1 MGAWAVL
8 KRFDASWGLVQE
20 RAAGFG
26 AAVFGV
32 EIEPFAPVW
41 LGGTACA
48 AGTLGL
54 TVPLVQT
61 AKSLTRL
68 CLDEVKAGCRAL
80 EPEINPWHGLARFS
94 ASFFIWRSV
103 ELLPCC

>member
-1 MGAWAVL
+1 MGGWE
-8 KRFDASWGLVQE
+8 G
-20 RAAGFG
+20 GFG
-26 AAVFGV
+26 SPAAVFGV
-32 EIEPFAPVW
+32 DIELFARVS
-41 LGGTACA
+41 LGETACA
-48 AGTLGL
+48 VRTLGL
-54 TVPLVQT
+54 NVPLVRT